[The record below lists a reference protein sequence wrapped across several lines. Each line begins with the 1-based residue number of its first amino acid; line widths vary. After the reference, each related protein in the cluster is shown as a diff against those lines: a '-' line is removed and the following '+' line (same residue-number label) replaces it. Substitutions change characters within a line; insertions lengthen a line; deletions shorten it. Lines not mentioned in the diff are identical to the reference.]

1 MKTVLFVC
9 TGNTCRSPLAE
20 GIARGLVAKGID
32 GVNPS
37 LLVVSAGVFTVSGAP
52 TSEETVAALE
62 SRGYRCDGSSTPL
75 SEEMIDGADVVFG
88 MTASHVDAAKHL
100 APNTSTPIELL
111 DPQGDIDDPIG
122 MDEATYERLAV
133 HLEEVIPPRLVAF
146 VGD

>member
-20 GIARGLVAKGID
+20 GIARGLVAKGIE
-32 GVNPS
+32 GVNTD
-37 LLVVSAGVFTVSGAP
+37 LLVVSAGIFASSGAP
-52 TSEETVAALE
+52 TSPETVTALE
-62 SRGYRCDGSSTPL
+62 ARGYRCDGASTPL

-100 APNTSTPIELL
+100 APSTSTPIERL

-122 MDEATYERLAV
+122 MDEATYERLAMY
-133 HLEEVIPPRLVAF
+133 LEEVIPPRLVEF
-146 VGD
+146 VGG